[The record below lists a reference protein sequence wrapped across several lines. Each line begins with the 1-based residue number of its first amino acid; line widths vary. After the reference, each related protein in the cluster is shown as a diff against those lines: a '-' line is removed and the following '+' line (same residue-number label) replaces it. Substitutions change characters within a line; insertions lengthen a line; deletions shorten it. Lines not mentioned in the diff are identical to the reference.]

1 MRNFRALFLYEQEP
15 IRRFSNLHQCTFN
28 PFMHN
33 VEKWPNILQKSC
45 RVNSARILKYV
56 WPFFNIMNKGL
67 SLNFYIWYVIEM
79 YTIDTS
85 RKRCLLVM
93 LSCSIHVCFTSQ
105 ELFLLIS
112 AEIQIGQNHSFL
124 SSGPYFPIFGLN
136 TEICGVNLR
145 IQSKCGKI
153 QTRKNSVLGQFSRS
167 ERTYLYPMK

>member
-1 MRNFRALFLYEQEP
+1 M
-15 IRRFSNLHQCTFN
+15 N
-28 PFMHN
+28 P
-33 VEKWPNILQKSC
+33 
-45 RVNSARILKYV
+45 ARILKYG
-56 WPFFNIMNKGL
+56 WPFFNITNKGL

-93 LSCSIHVCFTSQ
+93 LSCSIHVCFTDQ

-124 SSGPYFPIFGLN
+124 SSGRTCENRHCVKSIQIRSFFWSLFSHIW
-136 TEICGVNLR
+136 TEYGNCRVNLC